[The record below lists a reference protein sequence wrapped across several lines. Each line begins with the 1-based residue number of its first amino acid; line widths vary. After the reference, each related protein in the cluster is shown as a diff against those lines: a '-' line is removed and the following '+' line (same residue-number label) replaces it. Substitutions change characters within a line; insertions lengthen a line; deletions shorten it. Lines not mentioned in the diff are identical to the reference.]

1 MRSERHGAGLGLE
14 RPLAGGAGLRGAVMH
29 AFRLGLFAIVAGA
42 MLLGGGW
49 VLREPLLRLVG
60 ISFDAGTPGQTVL
73 VLPDGYEASVF
84 ASGLAHPR
92 FMAAAE
98 DGTLFVAE
106 QGADRVV
113 ALSDGDGDGQADR
126 RVVVGDG
133 YDAAHSLA
141 FAADGSLL
149 VAGSG
154 ELYRVRLDDEG
165 REVQRS
171 TVLTYPSG
179 GAHST
184 RTVLVRPDGSLL
196 ISIGSSCNVCWET
209 EPGRATVVTAP
220 ADGGQWRVLMR
231 GLRNAVGLA
240 IDPAT
245 GAAWATDNGRDFLGD
260 ELPPET
266 LYRLVEGGDAGW
278 PRCHA
283 GDIVDPDF
291 GHTPD
296 PETGQLGCEGV
307 LAPAATFDAHA
318 APLGLAF
325 WRGRAVI
332 AFHGSWNRSEKV
344 GYELRWLP
352 WDDGPAGPAEVL
364 VGGFLDRETDESSG
378 RPAGVT
384 VGPDD
389 ALYVSDDKGGFIY
402 RITAPT

>member
-1 MRSERHGAGLGLE
+1 M
-14 RPLAGGAGLRGAVMH
+14 MH
-29 AFRLGLFAIVAGA
+29 ALRLGLFGLAAGA
-42 MLLGGGW
+42 VLLGGGW
-49 VLREPLLRLVG
+49 MLREPLLRLFG
-60 ISFDAGTPGQTVL
+60 ISFDEGAPGQTAL
-73 VLPDGYEASVF
+73 VLPDGYSSSVF

-92 FMAAAE
+92 FMATSA

-106 QGADRVV
+106 QGADRVI
-113 ALSDGDGDGQADR
+113 ALSDTDGDGQADR
-126 RVVVGDG
+126 RVVVGEG
-133 YDAAHSLA
+133 YGAAHSVA
-141 FAADGSLL
+141 FTADGSLL

-154 ELYRVRLDDEG
+154 ELYRVTLDAED
-165 REVQRS
+165 RETRRS
-171 TVLTYPSG
+171 TLLTYPSG

-184 RTVLVRPDGSLL
+184 RTVLSEPDGSLL
-196 ISIGSSCNVCWET
+196 ISIGSSCNVCWES
-209 EPGRATVVTAP
+209 EMGRAAVVTAP
-220 ADGGQWRVLMR
+220 ADGGRWRVLMR

-245 GAAWATDNGRDFLGD
+245 GAAWATNNGRDFLGD

-266 LYRLVEGGDAGW
+266 LYRLVDGGDAGW

-296 PETGQLGCEGV
+296 PETGQVGCQGV

-325 WRGRAVI
+325 WRDHAVI

-344 GYELRWLP
+344 GYEVRWLP
-352 WDDGPAGPAEVL
+352 WDVGPTGPSEVL
-364 VGGFLDRETDESSG
+364 VGGFLDTRTQESSG
-378 RPAGVT
+378 RPAGLT

-389 ALYVSDDKGGFIY
+389 ALYVSDDKGGFLY
-402 RITAPT
+402 RITGPS